1 MSRGNSKKI
10 GIHECPKFNE
20 ILEGIINK
28 HQGVMDP
35 KKYSAT
41 IPLIY
46 DLYGNQKPASHV
58 TMGDFY
64 EGVSK
69 AFYGGTVLN
78 RIFFGNPDQLDLFE
92 GLEQFLDCEDADEHT
107 KPDGINLK
115 DKLVWESKAW
125 RFGQACHLFDGQIRK
140 YRKVQQ
146 RLPNF
151 KTQFN
156 LFRHIF
162 FGVQSENFNLTMSE
176 LFKELAERG
185 TIAEVKVT
193 LSIIL
198 NLQGKEYGIPN
209 ESLVYRFESNVK
221 RGEYG
226 YPSCT
231 MARAAAFQGF
241 LENPE
246 LIIEQIGLNPNDY
259 VIKRVNSPKGVII
272 NEEVELMQFPI
283 VEIEDRNHDAWIQW
297 FLEQEKTLN
306 GGKGTRN
313 VKRNFSEE
321 EIARIEELGDSVP
334 TKIVEE
340 ETTPE
345 EDVGF

>member
-115 DKLVWESKAW
+115 D
-125 RFGQACHLFDGQIRK
+125 
-140 YRKVQQ
+140 
-146 RLPNF
+146 
-151 KTQFN
+151 
-156 LFRHIF
+156 
-162 FGVQSENFNLTMSE
+162 
-176 LFKELAERG
+176 
-185 TIAEVKVT
+185 
-193 LSIIL
+193 
-198 NLQGKEYGIPN
+198 
-209 ESLVYRFESNVK
+209 
-221 RGEYG
+221 
-226 YPSCT
+226 
-231 MARAAAFQGF
+231 
-241 LENPE
+241 
-246 LIIEQIGLNPNDY
+246 
-259 VIKRVNSPKGVII
+259 
-272 NEEVELMQFPI
+272 
-283 VEIEDRNHDAWIQW
+283 
-297 FLEQEKTLN
+297 
-306 GGKGTRN
+306 
-313 VKRNFSEE
+313 
-321 EIARIEELGDSVP
+321 
-334 TKIVEE
+334 
-340 ETTPE
+340 TT
-345 EDVGF
+345 V